1 MEFIPIKQRKFS
13 ILLLRAYKTFPC
25 YYEYKSRKTSNKI
38 LVFTSARVPSSITT
52 LDAIGRPSS
61 ATLTGK
67 LTLPRLKKSSPSRAQ
82 ISLGKETEPNRANMF
97 LRSVRTYPRSL
108 HTVTRASAVRPST
121 HYAPNEVIRT
131 RQSPCPKIPTKQ
143 SHFGNN
149 RRSLSSSIPRLQQ
162 LGSAERISTS
172 KMAGDDHYLTL
183 SCPDK
188 AGIVYAVTG
197 LLAKENLTILDLQQ
211 FSDPDS
217 KTFFMRVHFGHASD
231 VSALQASMATLA
243 AEMSM
248 TYQIRRVDAKP
259 KVLIMVSKIGHCL
272 NDLLFR
278 VKSGQLK
285 VDVPLIVSNHG
296 EFAELAKNNGIEF
309 HHLPVTKDTKEQQET
324 QILDLIKQHNI
335 DLVVLARYMQV
346 LSPRLCTEMSGKIIN
361 IHHSFLPSFKG
372 AKPYHQAYERGVKII
387 GATAHFVTA
396 DLDEGPI
403 IEQRVARVD
412 HALSPKQLVEEG
424 SNVES
429 QVLAAAVKWWS
440 EKRVFLNGQKTVVFN

>member
-1 MEFIPIKQRKFS
+1 
-13 ILLLRAYKTFPC
+13 
-25 YYEYKSRKTSNKI
+25 
-38 LVFTSARVPSSITT
+38 
-52 LDAIGRPSS
+52 
-61 ATLTGK
+61 
-67 LTLPRLKKSSPSRAQ
+67 
-82 ISLGKETEPNRANMF
+82 MF
-97 LRSVRTYPRSL
+97 LSRSRICTRSL
-108 HTVTRASAVRPST
+108 HTSLRATSGRQALQTPIQCCRNRQNAFPKFSTPESHSARRSIASSTRA
-121 HYAPNEVIRT
+121 
-131 RQSPCPKIPTKQ
+131 
-143 SHFGNN
+143 F
-149 RRSLSSSIPRLQQ
+149 QQ
-162 LGSAERISTS
+162 LGSSEGTSTPVNS
-172 KMAGDDHYLTL
+172 AMPSDDHYLTL
-183 SCPDK
+183 QCPDK

-217 KTFFMRVHFGHASD
+217 KTFFMRVHFGHAAELSG
-231 VSALQASMATLA
+231 LQASMASLA
-243 AEMSM
+243 AEMNM
-248 TYQIRRVDAKP
+248 DYQIRRVDAQP

-278 VKSGQLK
+278 VKAGQLK
-285 VDVPLIVSNHG
+285 VDVPVIVSNHPD
-296 EFAELAKNNGIEF
+296 FRELAQNNGIEF
-309 HHLPVTKDTKEQQET
+309 HHLPVTKDTKTEQES

-412 HALSPKQLVEEG
+412 HALSPKELVEEG

-440 EKRVFLNGQKTVVFN
+440 EKKVFLNGAKTVVF

>member
-1 MEFIPIKQRKFS
+1 M
-13 ILLLRAYKTFPC
+13 LLRPTRNC
-25 YYEYKSRKTSNKI
+25 TQSLSTSIRTLSARRPLYVPIEAFRNRQNTVPKI
-38 LVFTSARVPSSITT
+38 LTQSSISRRCISTSTT
-52 LDAIGRPSS
+52 R
-61 ATLTGK
+61 
-67 LTLPRLKKSSPSRAQ
+67 
-82 ISLGKETEPNRANMF
+82 F
-97 LRSVRTYPRSL
+97 
-108 HTVTRASAVRPST
+108 
-121 HYAPNEVIRT
+121 
-131 RQSPCPKIPTKQ
+131 
-143 SHFGNN
+143 
-149 RRSLSSSIPRLQQ
+149 QQ
-162 LGSAERISTS
+162 LGSKERIPKP

-183 SCPDK
+183 QCPDK
-188 AGIVYAVTG
+188 SGIVYAVTG

-217 KTFFMRVHFGHASD
+217 KTFFMRVHFGHEAEL
-231 VSALQASMATLA
+231 AGLQESMKKLA
-243 AEMSM
+243 EEMEM
-248 TYQIRRVDAKP
+248 DYQIRRVDAKP

-278 VKSGQLK
+278 VKSGLLK
-285 VDVPLIVSNHG
+285 VEVPIIVSNHP
-296 EFAELAKNNGIEF
+296 EFAEVAKNNGIEF
-309 HHLPVTKDTKEQQET
+309 HHLPVTKDTKEKQEQ
-324 QILDLIKQHNI
+324 QILDLIAKNNI

-403 IEQRVARVD
+403 IEQRIARVD
-412 HALSPKQLVEEG
+412 HALSPKDLVEEG

-429 QVLAAAVKWWS
+429 QVLAHAVKWWS

>member
-1 MEFIPIKQRKFS
+1 MPPASRT
-13 ILLLRAYKTFPC
+13 LLRQSLNLINSQS
-25 YYEYKSRKTSNKI
+25 KS
-38 LVFTSARVPSSITT
+38 
-52 LDAIGRPSS
+52 
-61 ATLTGK
+61 
-67 LTLPRLKKSSPSRAQ
+67 
-82 ISLGKETEPNRANMF
+82 F
-97 LRSVRTYPRSL
+97 LRSSNCRTF
-108 HTVTRASAVRPST
+108 TFVTGPAAQKKIFRG
-121 HYAPNEVIRT
+121 
-131 RQSPCPKIPTKQ
+131 RQSIQFSRTFHVSQSATSKQ
-143 SHFGNN
+143 QQQPSDAEE
-149 RRSLSSSIPRLQQ
+149 LSIKKK
-162 LGSAERISTS
+162 SA
-172 KMAGDDHYLTL
+172 KMAGDDHFLTL

-197 LLAKENLTILDLQQ
+197 LLAQQNLTILDLQQ
-211 FSDPDS
+211 FSDPAS
-217 KTFFMRVHFGHASD
+217 KKFFMRVHFGHATD
-231 VSALQASMATLA
+231 LSALQEPLKKLAS
-243 AEMSM
+243 EMQM
-248 TYQIRRVDAKP
+248 DYQVRAVQEKP
-259 KVLIMVSKIGHCL
+259 KVMLMVSKIGHCL

-285 VDVPLIVSNHG
+285 IEVPLIISNHP
-296 EFAELAKNNGIEF
+296 EFKELAESYGIPF

-324 QILDLIKQHNI
+324 QILDLISQHKI

-346 LSPRLCTEMSGKIIN
+346 LSPRLCSEMSGKIIN

-412 HALSPKQLVEEG
+412 HAMSPKELVEEG

-440 EKRVFLNGQKTVVFN
+440 EQRVLLNGAKTVVFN

>member
-1 MEFIPIKQRKFS
+1 MPQALRALCLYRLTFTSTPQY
-13 ILLLRAYKTFPC
+13 LLR
-25 YYEYKSRKTSNKI
+25 
-38 LVFTSARVPSSITT
+38 PSDCRNIST
-52 LDAIGRPSS
+52 AIGPSLRKEIFRNRQTAQFYRCFHLS
-61 ATLTGK
+61 QRVAASKRQPLSDAEE
-67 LTLPRLKKSSPSRAQ
+67 LSLRKKA
-82 ISLGKETEPNRANMF
+82 A
-97 LRSVRTYPRSL
+97 
-108 HTVTRASAVRPST
+108 
-121 HYAPNEVIRT
+121 
-131 RQSPCPKIPTKQ
+131 
-143 SHFGNN
+143 
-149 RRSLSSSIPRLQQ
+149 
-162 LGSAERISTS
+162 
-172 KMAGDDHYLTL
+172 KMAGDDHFLTL

-197 LLAKENLTILDLQQ
+197 LLARQNLTILDLQQ

-217 KTFFMRVHFGHASD
+217 KRFFMRVHFGHASD
-231 VSALQASMATLA
+231 LSALQDPLKKLA
-243 AEMSM
+243 EEMEM
-248 TYQIRRVDAKP
+248 DYQVRSVQEKP
-259 KVLIMVSKIGHCL
+259 KVLVMVSKIGHCL

-285 VDVPLIVSNHG
+285 IDVPLIVSNHPDF
-296 EFAELAKNNGIEF
+296 ESLASSYGVPF
-309 HHLPVTKDTKEQQET
+309 HHLPVTKDTKEKQES
-324 QILDLIKQHNI
+324 QILELISKHNI

-346 LSPRLCTEMSGKIIN
+346 LSPRLCSEMSGRIIN

-412 HALSPKQLVEEG
+412 HAMSPKELVEEG

-440 EKRVFLNGQKTVVFN
+440 EKRVFLNGAKTVVFN